1 LSCHGKPQIL
11 SSLCQL
17 WGKNRLDST
26 VSRDFALDVV
36 RRLQSHGFVAY
47 WVGGC
52 VRDQLLG
59 GEVKDYDVATD
70 ATPDDIRQLFG
81 PNRTL
86 GVGAAFGVMI
96 VRGPRGVDPI
106 EVATFRCDADYSDG
120 RRPDSVSFSSPQEDA
135 RRRDFTINGIFYD
148 PVTDQLVDYVNGQQ
162 DLQDKIVRSIGDAD
176 KRLDEDK
183 LRMLRAV
190 RFAATFNFQLDEAT
204 ARAILSRTE
213 EIKLVSAERIGDELR
228 RMMGKSSRLN
238 AIQLLIDTRLMTVL
252 LPEFDVDS
260 DWPLSRGILSHLD
273 SDRFSVTLAACIH
286 PIGERTDDLQ
296 TVIRDL
302 SARWRLSNEEIRE
315 TSQLVRAEGL
325 LRTAH
330 QLAWSKVQPVL
341 AGDLAQE
348 TMRLAAA
355 IAAATGETA
364 GGIELC
370 REKLLLPIAQLDPP
384 PLLTGEDLI
393 QLGVPRG
400 PVYKSI
406 LNLVRDRQL
415 DGEIGSLDEAA
426 SLARRIWEE
435 STGG

>member
-1 LSCHGKPQIL
+1 M
-11 SSLCQL
+11 
-17 WGKNRLDST
+17 
-26 VSRDFALDVV
+26 
-36 RRLQSHGFVAY
+36 
-47 WVGGC
+47 
-52 VRDQLLG
+52 RDQLLG

-204 ARAILSRTE
+204 ARAISSRTE

-435 STGG
+435 STGE

>member
-1 LSCHGKPQIL
+1 M
-11 SSLCQL
+11 
-17 WGKNRLDST
+17 
-26 VSRDFALDVV
+26 
-36 RRLQSHGFVAY
+36 
-47 WVGGC
+47 
-52 VRDQLLG
+52 RDQLLG

-204 ARAILSRTE
+204 ARAISSRTE

>member
-1 LSCHGKPQIL
+1 M
-11 SSLCQL
+11 
-17 WGKNRLDST
+17 
-26 VSRDFALDVV
+26 
-36 RRLQSHGFVAY
+36 
-47 WVGGC
+47 
-52 VRDQLLG
+52 RDQLLG

-204 ARAILSRTE
+204 ARAISSRTE

-325 LRTAH
+325 LRTAY

-435 STGG
+435 STGE

>member
-1 LSCHGKPQIL
+1 
-11 SSLCQL
+11 
-17 WGKNRLDST
+17 
-26 VSRDFALDVV
+26 
-36 RRLQSHGFVAY
+36 
-47 WVGGC
+47 
-52 VRDQLLG
+52 
-59 GEVKDYDVATD
+59 
-70 ATPDDIRQLFG
+70 
-81 PNRTL
+81 
-86 GVGAAFGVMI
+86 
-96 VRGPRGVDPI
+96 
-106 EVATFRCDADYSDG
+106 
-120 RRPDSVSFSSPQEDA
+120 
-135 RRRDFTINGIFYD
+135 
-148 PVTDQLVDYVNGQQ
+148 
-162 DLQDKIVRSIGDAD
+162 
-176 KRLDEDK
+176 
-183 LRMLRAV
+183 
-190 RFAATFNFQLDEAT
+190 
-204 ARAILSRTE
+204 
-213 EIKLVSAERIGDELR
+213 
-228 RMMGKSSRLN
+228 
-238 AIQLLIDTRLMTVL
+238 LIDTRLMTVL

>member
-1 LSCHGKPQIL
+1 M
-11 SSLCQL
+11 
-17 WGKNRLDST
+17 DST

-204 ARAILSRTE
+204 ARAISSRTE

-325 LRTAH
+325 LRTAY

-435 STGG
+435 STGE

>member
-1 LSCHGKPQIL
+1 M
-11 SSLCQL
+11 
-17 WGKNRLDST
+17 
-26 VSRDFALDVV
+26 
-36 RRLQSHGFVAY
+36 
-47 WVGGC
+47 
-52 VRDQLLG
+52 RDQLLG

-204 ARAILSRTE
+204 ARAISSRTE

-325 LRTAH
+325 LRTAY

-415 DGEIGSLDEAA
+415 DGEIGNLDEAA

>member
-1 LSCHGKPQIL
+1 
-11 SSLCQL
+11 
-17 WGKNRLDST
+17 
-26 VSRDFALDVV
+26 
-36 RRLQSHGFVAY
+36 
-47 WVGGC
+47 

-204 ARAILSRTE
+204 ARAISSRTE

-435 STGG
+435 STGE